1 MCLGV
6 PSRIISIEGQNA
18 TVDVAGTKR
27 LVSLRLI
34 EGVKAGDYVIVHAGF
49 AIERINEENA
59 VETLRLVDYIAG
71 ETK

>member
-1 MCLGV
+1 MCLGI
-6 PSRIISIEGQNA
+6 PSRIISIAGPNA

-49 AIERINEENA
+49 AIERINEKNA
-59 VETLRLVDYIAG
+59 IETLRLVADIAD
-71 ETK
+71 KPR